1 MSDLKYTARRN
12 KLVEELRAK
21 GITDEKVLSAVGN
34 VPRHLFF
41 EKTLIEYAYIDNAYP
56 IGAGQTISQPY
67 TVAFQSQLLQVKK
80 GDKILEIGTGSGYQC
95 AVLLELGAK
104 VYSIERQEELFN
116 ATYKLLHDLKYRPTM
131 KFGDGYKGWQGYA
144 PFDKIIITAAPPE
157 IPKELLNQLAV
168 GGIIVAP
175 IGESRIQEMV
185 RIRKISE
192 MEFSTEKFGN
202 FAFVPMIKGVN

>member
-12 KLVEELRAK
+12 KLVEELRKK
-21 GITDEKVLSAVGN
+21 GITDEKVLSAIGA

-67 TVAFQSQLLQVKK
+67 TVAFQSQLLQVKQ

-131 KFGDGYKGWQGYA
+131 KFGDGYKGWAGYA
-144 PFDKIIITAAPPE
+144 PFDKIIITAAPSE

-168 GGIIVAP
+168 GGFMVTP
-175 IGESRIQEMV
+175 VGEGRNQEMV

-192 MEFSTEKFGN
+192 TEFSTENFGN
-202 FAFVPMIKGVN
+202 FAFVPMLKGVN